1 MFGRVSFSHGRGLA
15 AITGATDG
23 GQGMLLRGG
32 VIILTGA
39 LLSGCANNPPIA
51 SSFAPPAQAAEVDR
65 DPSKKTLASKVLSAI
80 ALERVTGRKPD
91 PARLTEL
98 N

>member
-1 MFGRVSFSHGRGLA
+1 V
-15 AITGATDG
+15 
-23 GQGMLLRGG
+23 Q
-32 VIILTGA
+32 
-39 LLSGCANNPPIA
+39 
-51 SSFAPPAQAAEVDR
+51 R

>member
-1 MFGRVSFSHGRGLA
+1 
-15 AITGATDG
+15 
-23 GQGMLLRGG
+23 MLLRGAILILAG
-32 VIILTGA
+32 VVLA
-39 LLSGCANNPPIA
+39 GCANSQPL
-51 SSFAPPAQAAEVDR
+51 STGFAAPAQAAEVER

>member
-1 MFGRVSFSHGRGLA
+1 MLSRGVVVILL
-15 AITGATDG
+15 GA
-23 GQGMLLRGG
+23 
-32 VIILTGA
+32 LTG
-39 LLSGCANNPPIA
+39 GCANSPPL
-51 SSFAPPAQAAEVDR
+51 SVGFAGPAQASPSDR

-91 PARLTEL
+91 PSRLTEL

>member
-1 MFGRVSFSHGRGLA
+1 MLSRGMV
-15 AITGATDG
+15 AIV
-23 GQGMLLRGG
+23 LC
-32 VIILTGA
+32 A
-39 LLSGCANNPPIA
+39 LMGGCANNQPR
-51 SSFAPPAQAAEVDR
+51 SVGFAGPAQAAESER

-91 PARLTEL
+91 PSRLTEL

>member
-1 MFGRVSFSHGRGLA
+1 
-15 AITGATDG
+15 
-23 GQGMLLRGG
+23 MLLRA
-32 VIILTGA
+32 VLIILRSAILRSAILRCAILPCVLAGSA
-39 LLSGCANNPPIA
+39 GLLAGCANNPPI
-51 SSFAPPAQAAEVDR
+51 STGFAPPAQATEADR

>member
-1 MFGRVSFSHGRGLA
+1 
-15 AITGATDG
+15 
-23 GQGMLLRGG
+23 MLLRA
-32 VIILTGA
+32 VLIIISSA
-39 LLSGCANNPPIA
+39 LAVGLCGCASTPPI
-51 SSFAPPAQAAEVDR
+51 STGFAPPAQAAEVDR

>member
-1 MFGRVSFSHGRGLA
+1 
-15 AITGATDG
+15 
-23 GQGMLLRGG
+23 MLLRGG
-32 VIILTGA
+32 IVILAGA
-39 LLSGCANNPPIA
+39 LLAGCANSQPL
-51 SSFAPPAQAAEVDR
+51 STGFVGPAQAAEVER

-91 PARLTEL
+91 PARLIEL

>member
-1 MFGRVSFSHGRGLA
+1 MLSRGAILILA
-15 AITGATDG
+15 GV
-23 GQGMLLRGG
+23 LL
-32 VIILTGA
+32 A
-39 LLSGCANNPPIA
+39 GCANSQPLA
-51 SSFAPPAQAAEVDR
+51 TGFTTPAQAAEPDR

-91 PARLTEL
+91 PSRLTEL

>member
-1 MFGRVSFSHGRGLA
+1 
-15 AITGATDG
+15 
-23 GQGMLLRGG
+23 MLLRA
-32 VIILTGA
+32 VLTILRFAILRCVLVGLVA
-39 LLSGCANNPPIA
+39 GLAGCANNPPI
-51 SSFAPPAQAAEVDR
+51 STGFAPPALANEVDP

-91 PARLTEL
+91 PARLTEP